1 MKNNMRRKVNILF
14 FAGVL
19 LFFPLQINAMEVVTQ
34 ETISEEITET
44 TEEAEIEGE
53 ETTVSGNDAP
63 TESEEEVKV
72 DELDLGDYSDKMI
85 VGEKQLLNVTV
96 LPLDASN
103 VSITYSSSN
112 TDIATI
118 NGMGRITAV
127 TIGKTIITVTA
138 GEVSQSFE
146 LQVTG
151 EEDTNVHVTDIEI
164 GEHESELEVGKTL
177 TLSGTVIP
185 TNATNSTITYKSSDP
200 AVATVSSTGE
210 VKGIGKGDVIITL
223 SADGISKNVSLTV
236 KVAAIKI
243 SLNKDYLMLKTGDSF
258 QLTANVA
265 PTKANQM
272 ITYHSVDTSIAT
284 VSQAG
289 VVTAK
294 ETGSTTII
302 VSNGDISAAVSVI
315 VNESIVDQK
324 KTESNQVHKE
334 DAEVYPDLIYAVEHK
349 VIDSEMLRYLYETKK
364 ALRIIG
370 NGYVIEIDGKDIVNY
385 DNEFFTDIELVNEL
399 GKTSFLLNKGNEL
412 CGAVTVYLEEI
423 NGRYLYLY
431 NVSEEKYELLNISD
445 ITELKLT
452 TAGEYLL
459 CETKMRLDKKVI
471 VCTAIGSVILLLTG
485 GMIYIFVKK
494 KYWFW

>member
-1 MKNNMRRKVNILF
+1 MKNSMRRKVNILV

-44 TEEAEIEGE
+44 TEEAETKSE
-53 ETTVSGNDAP
+53 EATVSGNDVP
-63 TESEEEVKV
+63 TEPEVKV
-72 DELDLGDYSDKMI
+72 NELDLGDYSDKMT
-85 VGEKQLLNVTV
+85 VGEKQLLSVTV
-96 LPLDASN
+96 LPLNASDAT
-103 VSITYSSSN
+103 ITYSSSN

-118 NGMGRITAV
+118 SGMGRITAV

-146 LQVTG
+146 LQVTA
-151 EEDTNVHVTDIEI
+151 EEDTNIHVTDIEI

-185 TNATNSTITYKSSDP
+185 SNATNSTITYKSSNP
-200 AVATVSSTGE
+200 TVATVSSTGV
-210 VKGIGKGDVIITL
+210 VKGIGKGDVVITL
-223 SADGISKNVSLTV
+223 SADGVSKNVSLTV
-236 KVAAIKI
+236 KVATIKI
-243 SLNKDYLMLKTGDSF
+243 SLNKDYLVLKTGERY
-258 QLTANVA
+258 QLSANVTPA
-265 PTKANQM
+265 EANQV

-284 VSQAG
+284 VSQVG
-289 VVTAK
+289 FVTAK
-294 ETGSTTII
+294 GTGSTTII
-302 VSNGDISAAVSVI
+302 VSNGDTSVAVSVI
-315 VNESIVDQK
+315 VNESIVYQE
-324 KTESNQVHKE
+324 KTESNQAYKV
-334 DAEVYPDLIYAVEHK
+334 DAEVYPDLIYAVEQK
-349 VIDSEMLRYLYETKK
+349 VINSEMLRYLYETKQV
-364 ALRIIG
+364 LRIIG
-370 NGYVIEIDGKDIVNY
+370 NGYIIEIDGKDIVNY
-385 DNEFFTDIELVNEL
+385 DNEFFTDIELANES

-412 CGAVTVYLEEI
+412 CGAVTVYLEET

-431 NVSEEKYELLNISD
+431 NVSEGKYELLSISD

-459 CETKMRLDKKVI
+459 CETKMKLDKKVI
-471 VCTAIGSVILLLTG
+471 VYTVIGSVILLLIG

>member
-44 TEEAEIEGE
+44 KGE
-53 ETTVSGNDAP
+53 ETKVFGNDAP
-63 TESEEEVKV
+63 TEPEEKVKV

-85 VGEKQLLNVTV
+85 VGEKQLLSVTV
-96 LPLDASN
+96 LALDASN
-103 VSITYSSSN
+103 VTITYSSSN

-164 GEHESELEVGKTL
+164 GEHESELEVEKTL

-185 TNATNSTITYKSSDP
+185 TNATNSTITYKSSNP

-243 SLNKDYLMLKTGDSF
+243 SLNKDYLVLKTGDSF

-265 PTKANQM
+265 PTEANQM
-272 ITYHSVDTSIAT
+272 IKYHSVDTSIAT

-315 VNESIVDQK
+315 VNESIVYQE
-324 KTESNQVHKE
+324 KTESNQVHKV

-364 ALRIIG
+364 VLRIIG

-385 DNEFFTDIELVNEL
+385 DNEFFTDIELANES

-412 CGAVTVYLEEI
+412 CGAVTVYLEET

-445 ITELKLT
+445 TTELKLT

-459 CETKMRLDKKVI
+459 CETKMKLDKKVI
-471 VCTAIGSVILLLTG
+471 VCTVIGSVILLLTG